1 MRDDESVQEPEGRT
15 SFGRHAR
22 YLHDEWDA
30 GREMHGDK
38 HWTNHQAKPYEK
50 GANRAGN
57 RDGQASA
64 TVESGM
70 WESKLDGGCSW
81 TLLDIEQKWAKIRS
95 GGMIGGSCGSQ
106 RHEKLNTGDVSG
118 N

>member
-1 MRDDESVQEPEGRT
+1 MRDDESVQEPERRT

-30 GREMHGDK
+30 GRDMHGDK

-70 WESKLDGGCSW
+70 WEFQAGWGM
-81 TLLDIEQKWAKIRS
+81 LLDAFGHRAKV
-95 GGMIGGSCGSQ
+95 GQDTIGWHDWGESCGSQ
-106 RHEKLNTGDVSG
+106 KA
-118 N
+118 